1 MAKLRANTLPLIIV
15 LSAVLVVGEMATDMF
30 IAALP
35 QLAGEFSAS
44 VSKVQ
49 LTLGA
54 YMVGFAVAQLAYGP
68 ISDRFGRRIPLMIGT
83 AIFIGASLLSA
94 QATSINM
101 LISLR
106 FLQSLGGAAGVT
118 ICMAI
123 IRDMHDRERSAVML
137 ARMSSIIAIAPAIA
151 PLLGGW
157 LIETFSWRATFYAL
171 AVWAAIAIWLVW
183 LFIPETNVKRD
194 RSATQMAS
202 MFRNYNVLLRNRTY
216 MGFMLTLLFSVG
228 TWFTFIFGAPFVFI
242 EVFGMRESTF
252 PLIITVQ
259 VVGFIAGNILSER
272 LVPRFGFETVFRWA
286 ILTAWV
292 SGMTTAIFPLFGIET
307 IVTIVGPMIVFA
319 FAVGFIFP
327 LGMASALGP
336 FPWMAGTAAALLGF
350 VQSFGGAS
358 FGITSGAFYD
368 GRAVGMTSVM
378 GVATTLGLAAYFFL
392 LWRRPSEVSEVGDLA
407 PKGPLST

>member
-44 VSKVQ
+44 VSTVQ

-68 ISDRFGRRIPLMIGT
+68 ISDRFGRRVPLMIGT
-83 AIFIGASLLSA
+83 AIFLGASLLSA

-101 LISLR
+101 LIALR

-123 IRDMHDRERSAVML
+123 IRDMHDRDRSAVML
-137 ARMSSIIAIAPAIA
+137 ARMGSIIAIAPAIA
-151 PLLGGW
+151 PLFGGW
-157 LIETFSWRATFYAL
+157 LIETYSWRATFYAL
-171 AVWAAIAIWLVW
+171 AVWAAIAIFLVW
-183 LFIPETNVKRD
+183 FFIPETNLSRD
-194 RSATQMAS
+194 PRATQMAG
-202 MFRNYNVLLRNRTY
+202 MFRNFGVLLRNRTY
-216 MGFMLTLLFSVG
+216 VGFMLTLLFSFG
-228 TWFTFIFGAPFVFI
+228 TFFAFIFGAPFVFI

-259 VVGFIAGNILSER
+259 VVGFIAGTMLSER
-272 LVPRFGFETVFRWA
+272 LAPRFGLETVFRWA

-292 SGMTTAIFPLFGIET
+292 SGMTTAVFPLFGIET
-307 IVTIVGPMIVFA
+307 IVTIVGPMIVFS

-327 LGMASALGP
+327 LGTASALGP
-336 FPWMAGTAAALLGF
+336 FPLMAGTAAALLGF
-350 VQSFGGAS
+350 AQTLGGAV
-358 FGITSGAFYD
+358 FGVTSGAFYD

-378 GVATTLGLAAYFFL
+378 GVAATLGLVAYFFL
-392 LWRRPSEVSEVGDLA
+392 LWRRPAEASQVRDAA
-407 PKGPLST
+407 PEGPPSA